1 MTAQVETLSQLPFF
15 TKLDAEALR
24 HIAPH
29 VREQVVQAGQ
39 VVAVEGEA
47 SQAVYFPVRGLL
59 RAWRMS
65 SDGREQVLAY
75 IGPGGSFNLVSALD
89 GGSNLATMDAL
100 SEATVYAIDC
110 SDFQRIL
117 TKHQEVAMAVSQ
129 YLASEV
135 RRLSDL
141 VESLALHT
149 VRARL
154 ARFLLERAAGAV
166 PRRRWTQEEIAAQI
180 GTVREM
186 VGRTLR
192 TFSEDG
198 WIRRQRGR
206 IVIVNRDELEREA
219 RGE

>member
-1 MTAQVETLSQLPFF
+1 MTAQVEILSQLPFF
-15 TKLDAEALR
+15 RSLDAETLQ
-24 HIAPH
+24 HIAPR

-39 VVAVEGEA
+39 VVAVEGVP
-47 SQAVYFPVRGLL
+47 SQAVYFPIRGLL
-59 RAWRMS
+59 RTWRMS
-65 SDGREQVLAY
+65 PDGREQVLAY

-89 GGSNLATMDAL
+89 GGANLATMDAL
-100 SEATVYAIDC
+100 SEATVYAIGC
-110 SDFQRIL
+110 GDFQRIL
-117 TKHQEVAMAVSQ
+117 AEHEEVAMAVSQ
-129 YLASEV
+129 YLAGEV

-149 VRARL
+149 VRARM
-154 ARFLLERAAGAV
+154 ARFLLERAEGTV

-192 TFSEDG
+192 TFTEEG
-198 WIRRQRGR
+198 WIGRQRGR
-206 IVIVNRDELEREA
+206 IVIADRDELEREA

>member
-1 MTAQVETLSQLPFF
+1 MTAQVEILSQLPFF
-15 TKLDAEALR
+15 TDLDAEALQE
-24 HIAPH
+24 IAPS
-29 VREQVVQAGQ
+29 VREQAVPAGQ
-39 VVAVEGEA
+39 VMVVEGES

-65 SDGREQVLAY
+65 PDGREQVLAY

-89 GGSNLATMDAL
+89 GGANLATLDAL

-110 SDFQRIL
+110 ADFQRIL
-117 TKHQEVAMAVSQ
+117 TEHQEVALAVSQ
-129 YLASEV
+129 YLAGEV

-154 ARFLLERAAGAV
+154 ARFLLQRAEGTT

-206 IVIVNRDELEREA
+206 IVIVDRGELEREA